1 MIILDTDVVSLVL
14 GRESEVRERILSRID
29 MARRSEAVV
38 TTIITYEEQIRG
50 WFKVLSRAKTL
61 RDAIGAYERL
71 SKYVE
76 DYRTLTVVRFNEGAA
91 VAFQRLQG
99 EKLRLGTMDLR
110 IAAIVLA
117 NDATLWSRN
126 LRDFERIPGLRVA
139 DPGR

>member
-61 RDAIGAYERL
+61 PDAIGAYERL
-71 SKYVE
+71 SRYVE